1 MVPEYQG
8 QVILT
13 LGVLL
18 SAALLGGLVA
28 ERLRLPKVTAYL
40 VVGLLLG
47 PYTLESLPPAVS
59 DWIPDSVFNLLSVPE
74 SHLDFLGPVG
84 KFAMALVLF
93 SMGCSFTFS
102 RVRPHFRS
110 IIRLSFGELMLT
122 FILVAIGLHALGEQW
137 PSAILF
143 GCLAMATAPAT
154 TVLVLKE
161 NHSEGPVTQY
171 AHTLVALNNIASVVT
186 FEVMFVAILVIKGQG
201 DVSLQASVGRLCLDL
216 VGSVG
221 LGLIAGLTISA
232 GCGFLLRAR
241 WLVMLVSVAAL
252 VLGLCQFLELPYL
265 LAFLVM
271 GATVANTSD
280 RVRDLVGQ
288 IDGFTGLLCV
298 VFFVIHGAEMD
309 IRALLAAG
317 AIGVGY
323 TIFRSL
329 GKYFGVYL
337 FAARR
342 DGELVRR
349 WLGATLLSQAGAAIA
364 LTAIAAERYP
374 ELGEH
379 LQDIILGTVV
389 VFEIMGPIMIRQAV
403 IRAGEV
409 PLESAIRHRETTALD
424 EIYALVNRVLAALG
438 MEPWS
443 TQKLHGLL
451 IGDLMRRRVRGIP
464 ASATFRRVVDFIE
477 RSHDDT
483 LPVVDA
489 ENHLVGMISY
499 RELQDEHFDPGLG
512 SLVRAEDLAFS
523 SFAVLHPDQPA
534 IEAWR
539 EFQKSK
545 TDCLPVVSRERP
557 YRLLGVVT
565 RRDIL
570 RLSVDRR

>member
-1 MVPEYQG
+1 VPEYQG

-13 LGVLL
+13 LGLLL

-28 ERLRLPKVTAYL
+28 ERMRLPKVTAYL
-40 VVGLLLG
+40 IVGLLLG
-47 PYTLESLPPAVS
+47 PYTLESLPSSISEWVPET
-59 DWIPDSVFNLLSVPE
+59 VFRLLSVPE
-74 SHLDFLGPVG
+74 SHLAFLDPVG

-110 IIRLSFGELMLT
+110 IMRLSCGELLLT
-122 FILVAIGLHALGEQW
+122 FILVAMGLSALGEHWQ
-137 PSAILF
+137 SAILF

-171 AHTLVALNNIASVVT
+171 AHTLVALNNIASVVA
-186 FEVMFVAILVIKGQG
+186 FEVLFVAILAIDGKGG
-201 DVSLQASVGRLCLDL
+201 ISVQASLGRLVLDL
-216 VGSVG
+216 VGSVS
-221 LGLIAGLTISA
+221 LGMIAGLIVST
-232 GCGFLLRAR
+232 GCGFLVRAR
-241 WLVMLVSVAAL
+241 WLVMLVAIAAL
-252 VLGLCQFLELPYL
+252 VLGLCQQLELPYL
-265 LAFLVM
+265 LTFLVM
-271 GATVANTSD
+271 GTTVANTSD
-280 RVRDLVGQ
+280 RVKDLVGQ
-288 IDGFTGLLCV
+288 IDSFTGLLCV

-317 AIGVGY
+317 AVGAGY

-337 FAARR
+337 FAARS

-389 VFEIMGPIMIRQAV
+389 VFEIIGPIMIRQSV

-424 EIYALVNRVLAALG
+424 EIYALFNRLLSALG
-438 MEPWS
+438 VEPWS
-443 TQKLHGLL
+443 KQKLQQLE

-464 ASATFRRVVDFIE
+464 ASATFQHVVDFIE

-483 LPVVDA
+483 LPVVDD

-523 SFAVLHPDQPA
+523 SFPVLHPDQPA
-534 IEAWR
+534 LEAWN

-545 TDCLPVVSRERP
+545 TDCLPIVSRERP
-557 YRLLGVVT
+557 YRLLGVLS
-565 RRDIL
+565 RRDLL
-570 RLSVDRR
+570 RLSVDRS

>member
-1 MVPEYQG
+1 MPEFQG

-13 LGVLL
+13 LGLLL
-18 SAALLGGLVA
+18 SAALLGGLIA

-40 VVGLLLG
+40 IVGLLLG
-47 PYTLESLPPAVS
+47 PYTLESLPQWIS
-59 DWIPDSVFNLLSVPE
+59 DWLPNSIFRLLSVPE
-74 SHLDFLGPVG
+74 SHLAFLDPVG

-93 SMGCSFTFS
+93 NMGCSFTLS
-102 RVRPHFRS
+102 RVRPHLRS
-110 IIRLSFGELMLT
+110 IMRLSGGELMMT
-122 FILVAIGLHALGEQW
+122 FVLVAIGLTAVGETWQ
-137 PSAILF
+137 SAVLF

-171 AHTLVALNNIASVVT
+171 THTLVALNNIASVVA
-186 FEVMFVAILVIKGQG
+186 FEVLFVAILTLDGRV
-201 DVSLQASVGRLCLDL
+201 DVSLKESLARLCLDL
-216 VGSVG
+216 VGSVS
-221 LGLIAGLTISA
+221 LGIIAGLSVST
-232 GCGFLLRAR
+232 GCGFLLRGR
-241 WLVMLVSVAAL
+241 WLVMLVAIAAT
-252 VLGLCQFLELPYL
+252 VLGLCQLLDLPYL

-271 GATVANTSD
+271 GTTVANTSD
-280 RVRDLVGQ
+280 RVKDLIGQ

-323 TIFRSL
+323 IIFRSL
-329 GKYFGVYL
+329 GKYFGIYL
-337 FAARR
+337 FATRT

-349 WLGATLLSQAGAAIA
+349 WLGTTLLSQAGAAIA

-374 ELGEH
+374 ELGVH
-379 LQDIILGTVV
+379 LRDIILGTVV
-389 VFEIMGPIMIRQAV
+389 VFEIAGPIMIRQAV

-409 PLESAIRHRETTALD
+409 PLESAIHHRETTALD
-424 EIYALVNRVLAALG
+424 EVYALTNRVFSALG
-438 MEPWS
+438 LEPWS
-443 TQKLHGLL
+443 KRKLQGLE

-464 ASATFRRVVDFIE
+464 ASATFRHVIDFIE

-483 LPVVDA
+483 LPVVND

-523 SFAVLHPDQPA
+523 SFPVLHPDQPA
-534 IEAWR
+534 VEAWS

-545 TDCLPVVSRERP
+545 TDCLPIVSRERP
-557 YRLLGVVT
+557 YRLLGVLS

-570 RLSVDRR
+570 RLSVDRE

>member
-1 MVPEYQG
+1 
-8 QVILT
+8 
-13 LGVLL
+13 
-18 SAALLGGLVA
+18 
-28 ERLRLPKVTAYL
+28 
-40 VVGLLLG
+40 
-47 PYTLESLPPAVS
+47 
-59 DWIPDSVFNLLSVPE
+59 
-74 SHLDFLGPVG
+74 
-84 KFAMALVLF
+84 
-93 SMGCSFTFS
+93 
-102 RVRPHFRS
+102 
-110 IIRLSFGELMLT
+110 
-122 FILVAIGLHALGEQW
+122 
-137 PSAILF
+137 
-143 GCLAMATAPAT
+143 MATAPAT

-171 AHTLVALNNIASVVT
+171 AHTLVALNNIASVIA
-186 FEVMFVAILVIKGQG
+186 FEVVFVAVMAIDGRVN
-201 DVSLQASVGRLCLDL
+201 VSLKDSLGRLCLDL
-216 VGSVG
+216 VGSIS
-221 LGLIAGLTISA
+221 LGIIAGLIVSA
-232 GCGFLLRAR
+232 GCGFLVRGR
-241 WLVMLVSVAAL
+241 WLVMLVAIATT
-252 VLGLCQFLELPYL
+252 VLGLCQFLDLPYL

-271 GATVANTSD
+271 GTTVANTSD
-280 RVRDLVGQ
+280 RVKDLISQ
-288 IDGFTGLLCV
+288 IDSFTGLLCV

-329 GKYFGVYL
+329 GKYFGIYL
-337 FAARR
+337 FSTRT

-374 ELGEH
+374 ELGIH
-379 LQDIILGTVV
+379 LRDIILGTVV
-389 VFEIMGPIMIRQAV
+389 IFEIGGPIMIRQAV

-424 EIYALVNRVLAALG
+424 EVYALINRVFAALG

-443 TQKLHGLL
+443 KQKLQGLE

-464 ASATFRRVVDFIE
+464 ASATFQRVIDFIE

-483 LPVVDA
+483 LPVVDD

-523 SFAVLHPDQPA
+523 SFPVLHPDQPA

-545 TDCLPVVSRERP
+545 TDCLPIVSRERP
-557 YRLLGVVT
+557 HRLLGVLS

-570 RLSVDRR
+570 RLSVEGEP

>member
-1 MVPEYQG
+1 MPEFQG

-13 LGVLL
+13 LGLLL
-18 SAALLGGLVA
+18 SAALLGGLIA

-40 VVGLLLG
+40 IVGLLLG
-47 PYTLESLPPAVS
+47 PYTLESLPQWIS
-59 DWIPDSVFNLLSVPE
+59 DWLPNSIFRLISVPE
-74 SHLDFLGPVG
+74 SHLAFLDPVG

-93 SMGCSFTFS
+93 NMGCSFTLS
-102 RVRPHFRS
+102 RVRPHLRS
-110 IIRLSFGELMLT
+110 IMRLSGGELMMT
-122 FILVAIGLHALGEQW
+122 FVLVAIGLTAVGETWQ
-137 PSAILF
+137 SAVLF

-171 AHTLVALNNIASVVT
+171 THTLVALNNIASVVA
-186 FEVMFVAILVIKGQG
+186 FEVLFVAILTLDGRV
-201 DVSLQASVGRLCLDL
+201 DVSLKESLARLCLDL
-216 VGSVG
+216 VGSVS
-221 LGLIAGLTISA
+221 LGIIAGLSVST
-232 GCGFLLRAR
+232 GCGFLLRGR
-241 WLVMLVSVAAL
+241 WLVMLVAIAAT
-252 VLGLCQFLELPYL
+252 VLGLCQLLDLPYL

-271 GATVANTSD
+271 GTTVANTSD
-280 RVRDLVGQ
+280 RVKDLIGQ

-323 TIFRSL
+323 IIFRTL
-329 GKYFGVYL
+329 GKYFGIYL
-337 FAARR
+337 FATRT

-349 WLGATLLSQAGAAIA
+349 WLGTTLLSQAGAAIA

-374 ELGEH
+374 ELGVH
-379 LQDIILGTVV
+379 LRDIILGTVV
-389 VFEIMGPIMIRQAV
+389 VFEIAGPIMIRQAV

-409 PLESAIRHRETTALD
+409 PLESAIHHRETTALD
-424 EIYALVNRVLAALG
+424 ELYALTNRVFSALG
-438 MEPWS
+438 LEPWS
-443 TQKLHGLL
+443 KRKLQGLE

-464 ASATFRRVVDFIE
+464 ASATFRHVIDFIE

-483 LPVVDA
+483 LPVVND

-523 SFAVLHPDQPA
+523 SFPVLHPDQPA
-534 IEAWR
+534 VEAWS

-545 TDCLPVVSRERP
+545 TDCLPIVSRERP
-557 YRLLGVVT
+557 YRLLGVLS

-570 RLSVDRR
+570 RLSVDRE